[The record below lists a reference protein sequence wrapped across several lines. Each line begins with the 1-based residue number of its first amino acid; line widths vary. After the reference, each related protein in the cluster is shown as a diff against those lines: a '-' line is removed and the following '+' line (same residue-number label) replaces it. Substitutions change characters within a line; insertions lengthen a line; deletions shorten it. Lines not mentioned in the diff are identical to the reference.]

1 MTSIPEEAT
10 EQVGKTIHVTIK
22 TVEGDE
28 DRFKFKETTLV
39 GQAKQEA
46 MDKFH
51 IVPPAGVTYR
61 LAEKKNGNFRPFD
74 DNKTLAQEGVE
85 NKDTIW
91 LGTEQQVG

>member
-1 MTSIPEEAT
+1 MTIT
-10 EQVGKTIHVTIK
+10 EQVGKTIHVTIV

-46 MDKFH
+46 MNKFG
-51 IVPPAGVTYR
+51 IVPPPGVPYK